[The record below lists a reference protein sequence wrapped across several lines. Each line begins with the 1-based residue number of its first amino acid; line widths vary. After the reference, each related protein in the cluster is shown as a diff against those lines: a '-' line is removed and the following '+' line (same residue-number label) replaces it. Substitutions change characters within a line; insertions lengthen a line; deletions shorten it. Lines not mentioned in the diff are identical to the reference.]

1 MLFPKIK
8 EKIGRPERGERV
20 WRRKYLEVELNE
32 ERRDLGERVRG
43 ELEEELMR
51 KMRRSGDRR
60 REGKESILKKYLE
73 RMEGREK

>member
-43 ELEEELMR
+43 ELEGVEGDVGARR
-51 KMRRSGDRR
+51 KDSMGS
-60 REGKESILKKYLE
+60 L
-73 RMEGREK
+73 